1 MPVVSV
7 HPPYLF
13 ELMGVPAMS
22 QEEVR
27 ELLLHYGLELD
38 DVTEEGGVVT
48 YKIDVPANRP
58 DLLCVESIAV
68 ALKVYLG
75 GAHPQ
80 YSIVPPTTQITL
92 DDKIKA
98 VRPIMISVILR
109 DIAFNEESYQ
119 SFIDLQEKLHQNLC
133 RRRTLASI
141 GTHDLDKMTLPVTYT
156 AEPPEDIRFVPL
168 MGGDEVN
175 GRELFANLAKHQQLS
190 KYLPLIENEKLWPVV
205 RDGSGDV
212 MSLPPIINSYKT
224 RITLDTKNVFIECTA
239 LDRTRAMNAVVII
252 AHAFSLYSK
261 NPFTIEQV
269 KIVDNGSEYVTPAFN
284 SYEMDVELSYIRQIC
299 GVPELTTEEI
309 IKYLDKMMVEAE
321 PLGENMIRC
330 KSPISRSDIL
340 HPCDIAEDVAIGYGY
355 DRINATKTHIVP
367 SGRPLALNEL
377 TDRVRNEVSAALY
390 NEILTF
396 SLCSTKEC
404 FDMLG
409 IKNDGSAVQIAN
421 AKTADF
427 EIVRTNLISGLLKV
441 THNIF
446 DQPNIKKPLPLRLFE
461 INDVCF
467 RDEKAE
473 NNARNERHFA
483 ASIADTKSRFEEIHG
498 LLDRFFVMNGIPRG
512 DVKLIRDDCPSCIAG
527 QRAKIVFR
535 GREIGWIGVIHP
547 KVLQNFQL
555 TTPVAAFEI
564 AFQPFLEK

>member
-1 MPVVSV
+1 
-7 HPPYLF
+7 
-13 ELMGVPAMS
+13 MGVEPMT

-38 DVTEEGGVVT
+38 DVTEEEGVVT

-58 DLLCVESIAV
+58 DLLSVETIAI

-75 GAHPQ
+75 GEHPK
-80 YSIVPPTTQITL
+80 YTIVPPTTQITL
-92 DDKIKA
+92 DDKIKN
-98 VRPIMISVILR
+98 VRPFMISVILR
-109 DIAFNEESYQ
+109 DISFNEESYQ

-156 AEPPEDIRFVPL
+156 AEPPENIKFVPL
-168 MGGDEVN
+168 MGGDEVD
-175 GRELFANLAKHQQLS
+175 GRKLFENLSKHQQLS
-190 KYLPLIENEKLWPVV
+190 KYLYLIENEKLWPVV
-205 RDGSGDV
+205 RDGNGDV

-224 RITLDTKNVFIECTA
+224 RITLDTKNVFVECTA
-239 LDRTRAMNAVVII
+239 LDKTRAMNAVVII

-261 NPFTIEQV
+261 TPFTIEQV
-269 KIVDNGSEYVTPAFN
+269 KIVDNGNEYVTPSFN
-284 SYEMDVELSYIRQIC
+284 SIELDVELSYIRKIC

-309 IKYLDKMMVEAE
+309 IKYLDRMMVEAKQD
-321 PLGENMIRC
+321 GENLIKC
-330 KSPISRSDIL
+330 KSPFSRSDIL

-355 DRINATKTHIVP
+355 DKINATKTHHVP
-367 SGRPLALNEL
+367 CGRPLPLNEL
-377 TDRVRNEVSAALY
+377 TDRVRHEISSSLY

-409 IKNDGSAVQIAN
+409 LKDDGSAVQIAN
-421 AKTADF
+421 AKTTDF
-427 EIVRTNLISGLLKV
+427 EVVRTNLISGLLKV

-461 INDVCF
+461 INDVCY
-467 RDEKAE
+467 RDENAE

-483 ASIADTKSRFEEIHG
+483 ASIADTKSRFEDIHG
-498 LLDRFFVMNGIPRG
+498 LLDRFFIMNGIPRG
-512 DVKLIRDDCPSCIAG
+512 SVKLIRDDCPTCIEG
-527 QRAKIVFR
+527 QRAKIIFR
-535 GREIGWIGVIHP
+535 EKEIGWIGVIHP

-555 TTPVAAFEI
+555 TTPVAAFELS
-564 AFQPFLEK
+564 FQQIGRASCRERV